1 MLVLRAAVL
10 TGRWQET
17 MERVQAAMASDRRR
31 DWQWEAP
38 DMMAELN
45 WGEQI
50 KPPVLQPEYSERDE
64 TIAA

>member
-1 MLVLRAAVL
+1 
-10 TGRWQET
+10 
-17 MERVQAAMASDRRR
+17 
-31 DWQWEAP
+31 
-38 DMMAELN
+38 LN